1 MVWNN
6 NITRN
11 VVVYTNSIGFVEEVM
26 EIIKQYIVQIVIALI
41 SSAIIPTVFSYLVN
55 RKKAKVEITDV
66 LTGSALKWVTG
77 LQDEVDR
84 ANGKVDRLEGKL
96 SASVVDKEKLEKK
109 IDVLDRKIEI
119 LERQLADKEQR
130 IRVLEAQ
137 LIEKDTKIKELQT
150 ALYDKNGRI
159 DALEKRIKELEEA
172 EQRHI
177 QHNHGQVTPAE

>member
-1 MVWNN
+1 MDV
-6 NITRN
+6 
-11 VVVYTNSIGFVEEVM
+11 
-26 EIIKQYIVQIVIALI
+26 IKQYTLQIIIALI
-41 SSAIIPTVFSYLVN
+41 TSAIVPALITYIAN
-55 RKKAKVEITDV
+55 RKKTGAEATDV
-66 LTGSALKWVTG
+66 LTGSALKLVTG
-77 LQDEVDR
+77 LQDEIDR
-84 ANGKVDRLEGKL
+84 ANGKVDRLERKL
-96 SASVVDKEKLEKK
+96 ADTNTDLEKKEKK
-109 IDVLDRKIEI
+109 IDVLEKKIDLEKTIGI

-177 QHNHGQVTPAE
+177 QHNHGQEKPAE